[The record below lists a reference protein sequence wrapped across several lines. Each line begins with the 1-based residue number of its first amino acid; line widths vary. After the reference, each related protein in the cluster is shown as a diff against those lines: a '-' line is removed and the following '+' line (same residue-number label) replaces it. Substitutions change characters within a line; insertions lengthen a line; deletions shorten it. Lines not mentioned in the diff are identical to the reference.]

1 MFHGLRGKDYE
12 KFMEEARVRNK
23 NVAQWLAEGMSQSE
37 IARKIGVSRQRI
49 QQLAKKVVK

>member
-12 KFMEEARVRNK
+12 KFMEEARARNK